1 MTKTEVRR
9 QLRYLLGLPP
19 IEDWE
24 YMTRAEADRKIDQ
37 SAVRVERARV
47 NGAGDDY
54 GREFLRHLILQNH
67 VEARVIEEA
76 QG

>member
-1 MTKTEVRR
+1 MTKLEVRR
-9 QLRYLLGLPP
+9 QLRHLLSLPP
-19 IEDWE
+19 IEDGE
-24 YMTRAEADRKIDQ
+24 YMTRAEADCRIDR

-47 NGAGDDY
+47 NGTEDDY
-54 GREFLRHLILQNH
+54 GQEFLRHLILQNH

>member
-1 MTKTEVRR
+1 MTKMEVRR

-19 IEDWE
+19 IEDRE
-24 YMTRAEADRKIDQ
+24 YMTRAEADRRIDR

-47 NGAGDDY
+47 RGAEDDY
-54 GREFLRHLILQNH
+54 GQEFLRHLILQNH
-67 VEARVIEEA
+67 VEALVIEEA